1 MHDLSNIPPRLMV
14 RHEKKSAT
22 RAQHGKVV
30 EKVEDAVPFVIRHDS
45 MNKRPCGSGTCN
57 LPVRTFPF
65 QSHTALL
72 RSSNSVTTL
81 ELFKYTHRTPP
92 SCKVIISPYRS
103 AHFEVTVPKCTGGNK
118 CATPSN
124 GKPRGP
130 EGYVYLLP
138 ALLTTRRSITF
149 ERSRIRYL
157 GR

>member
-1 MHDLSNIPPRLMV
+1 MN
-14 RHEKKSAT
+14 KS
-22 RAQHGKVV
+22 
-30 EKVEDAVPFVIRHDS
+30 EKVKDIPFVIRHDA
-45 MNKRPCGSGTCN
+45 MNKRPYGSGTCN
-57 LPVRTFPF
+57 LPVRAFPF
-65 QSHTALL
+65 QSHTVLM

-103 AHFEVTVPKCTGGNK
+103 AHFEVTVPKWTGGNK

-130 EGYVYLLP
+130 GGHLYLLP
-138 ALLTTRRSITF
+138 ALLTTRRSITS
-149 ERSRIRYL
+149 ERSRISYP